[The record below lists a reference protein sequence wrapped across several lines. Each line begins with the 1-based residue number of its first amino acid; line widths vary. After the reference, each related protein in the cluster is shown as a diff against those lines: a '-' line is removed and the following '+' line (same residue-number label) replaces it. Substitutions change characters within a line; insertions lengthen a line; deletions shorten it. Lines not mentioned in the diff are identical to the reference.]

1 MKKAIQFGAGNIG
14 RGFIGGLLSK
24 AGYHVVFADVNQEI
38 IDKINEDK
46 KYTIFVKDVE
56 SSEIV
61 ITDISGVN
69 STKPELIDEVKEAE
83 IITTAVGVRILPI
96 IAPSIAEGIKARKE
110 NGSEEYLNIIACEN
124 AVKASSQLK
133 EAVYG
138 NLNDEEK
145 EAEIIT
151 TAVGVRIL
159 PIIAPSIAE
168 GIKARKENGSE
179 EYLNIIACEN
189 AVKASSQLKEAVYGN
204 LNDEEKAYADKYV
217 GFPDCSVDRIVPPVR
232 LDNPIDVVVENYYEW
247 NVEEASFKGAVPQIE
262 GMNLADNLMAYIERK
277 LFTLNTGHCITAYL
291 GNYKG
296 FKTIDESIAD
306 EEIFKTVKKAM
317 QQSGMALVNKY
328 GFDKDAHFKYIDK
341 ILNRFK
347 NPYLVDDTARVGRE
361 PLRKLSATDRL
372 TKPTMTALEYGLPVD
387 ALLAGMAAALKYD
400 NAEDPQSV
408 ELQDKIKANGVKAAL
423 KEVSGITDEK
433 ILDDVVAIYEAM

>member
-14 RGFIGGLLSK
+14 RGFIGGLLSE
-24 AGYHVVFADVNQEI
+24 AGYHVVFADVNQDI
-38 IDKINEDK
+38 IDRINEDK
-46 KYTIFVKDVE
+46 KYTIYVKDVE

-69 STKPELIDEVKEAE
+69 STKPELIDEIKEAE

-96 IAPSIAEGIKARKE
+96 IAPSVAEGIKTRKSA
-110 NGSEEYLNIIACEN
+110 GSEEYLNIIACEN
-124 AVKASSQLK
+124 AIKASSQLK
-133 EAVYG
+133 EAVY
-138 NLNDEEK
+138 
-145 EAEIIT
+145 
-151 TAVGVRIL
+151 
-159 PIIAPSIAE
+159 
-168 GIKARKENGSE
+168 
-179 EYLNIIACEN
+179 
-189 AVKASSQLKEAVYGN
+189 QH

-247 NVEEASFKGAVPQIE
+247 NVEEASFKGKVPEIK

-291 GNYKG
+291 GYHKKY
-296 FKTIDESIAD
+296 KTIDESIAD
-306 EEIFKTVKKAM
+306 EEILKIVKKAM
-317 QQSGMALVNKY
+317 QQSGMALVHKY

-347 NPYLVDDTARVGRE
+347 NPYLADDPARVGRE

-372 TKPTMTALEYGLPVD
+372 AKPVMTALEYDLPVD
-387 ALLAGMAAALKYD
+387 ALLVGMAAALHYD
-400 NAEDPQSV
+400 NKEDAQSV
-408 ELQDKIKANGVKAAL
+408 ELQEKIQKLGVKDAL
-423 KEVSGITDEK
+423 KEVSGIENED
-433 ILDDVVAIYEAM
+433 ILNQVEELYNTIFA

>member
-14 RGFIGGLLSK
+14 RGFIGGLLSN
-24 AGYHVVFADVNQEI
+24 AGYHVVFADVNEAI
-38 IDKINEDK
+38 LNGINNDKQYKIL
-46 KYTIFVKDVE
+46 VKDVE
-56 SSEIV
+56 CFEQTITNISAVSSISEDIIKEI
-61 ITDISGVN
+61 
-69 STKPELIDEVKEAE
+69 EEAE
-83 IITTAVGVRILPI
+83 IITTAVGPLVLKR
-96 IAPSIAEGIKARKE
+96 IAPTIAKGIQARKN
-110 NGSEEYLNIIACEN
+110 NGNKNYLNIIACEN
-124 AVKASSQLK
+124 AVGATAILK
-133 EAVYG
+133 EEVMKV
-138 NLNDEEK
+138 LNEE
-145 EAEIIT
+145 EI
-151 TAVGVRIL
+151 
-159 PIIAPSIAE
+159 SYM
-168 GIKARKENGSE
+168 E
-179 EYLNIIACEN
+179 EYI
-189 AVKASSQLKEAVYGN
+189 
-204 LNDEEKAYADKYV
+204 
-217 GFPDCSVDRIVPPVR
+217 GFPNCSVDRIVPPCTNENP
-232 LDNPIDVVVENYYEW
+232 LDVTVENFYEW
-247 NVEEASFKGAVPQIE
+247 NVEEAKIKGEVPQIE
-262 GMNLADNLMAYIERK
+262 GMNLVGDLIAYVERK

-296 FKTIDESIAD
+296 YKTIDESIAD

-347 NPYLVDDTARVGRE
+347 KQYLVDDTARVGRE

-372 TKPTMTALEYGLPVD
+372 TKPTMTALEYDLPVD

-408 ELQDKIKANGVKAAL
+408 ELQDKIKANGAKAAL